1 MKDEFEG
8 FVEEGPAIKQFETF
22 YLLFFLQIDAKM
34 IVHTFLDIVVVKHY
48 LQFVKTIL
56 AGFDLQDRR
65 PVVDNVLQVCLKGA

>member
-1 MKDEFEG
+1 
-8 FVEEGPAIKQFETF
+8 
-22 YLLFFLQIDAKM
+22 M

-65 PVVDNVLQVCLKGA
+65 PNVNNILQVCLKGT